1 MAAALRRTRARAPYG
16 RRPSLTTTPSVWITS
31 LQPLR
36 SRRPRLL
43 RLTGRRQSHGVW
55 DGIGCSFGPASPAV
69 TVTLRNGTPTGSV
82 IATRTDNASGGIW
95 SVSFNSPP
103 TAPGTYCVVSV
114 ATDVA
119 GNIQD
124 PGSFQCWTI
133 AAADGT
139 EPFVTLS
146 LPTPPPGQASY
157 FNATQVPVTGSVSAV
172 DPSGITAIN
181 CTDSASGL
189 TLGPLISN
197 SRTVTIN
204 GNGTHNIS
212 CTATDGAGN
221 SGAASGSSNT
231 EQSRLTLMRR
241 RSRPLPAERLIPT
254 AGTTNPSA
262 SASSAWTLVR
272 VTTSSAPPT

>member
-1 MAAALRRTRARAPYG
+1 M
-16 RRPSLTTTPSVWITS
+16 
-31 LQPLR
+31 
-36 SRRPRLL
+36 
-43 RLTGRRQSHGVW
+43 
-55 DGIGCSFGPASPAV
+55 
-69 TVTLRNGTPTGSV
+69 
-82 IATRTDNASGGIW
+82 
-95 SVSFNSPP
+95 
-103 TAPGTYCVVSV
+103 SV

-231 EQSRLTLMRR
+231 GTVKIDVDAPTVTATASRAPD
-241 RSRPLPAERLIPT
+241 SNGWYNQPFSVSFF
-254 AGTTNPSA
+254 GVDVGPSDNVVCA
-262 SASSAWTLVR
+262 AD
-272 VTTSSAPPT
+272 VTYSGPDTSSGSVKELQ